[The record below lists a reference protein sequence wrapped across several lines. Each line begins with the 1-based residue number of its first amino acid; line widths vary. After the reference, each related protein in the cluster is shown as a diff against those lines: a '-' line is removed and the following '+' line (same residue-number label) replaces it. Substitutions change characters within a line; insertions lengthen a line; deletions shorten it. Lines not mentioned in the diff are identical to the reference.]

1 MNTIYVNNIKRVKN
15 MKRKDMKERK
25 EFYGNLFEGSGV
37 NMNKDDFVHFFTEE
51 NRKNDFTDLQMEFGK
66 PGLCG
71 KTRRELD
78 TIFEVKRPSAMDF
91 IDPMKKFDMVRKDSF
106 EAQENE
112 LEAGHMGAHTPNDEN
127 KYEDRNSIHLQGLPE
142 HMAARYVRL
151 EENTSFHN
159 EEVQEAASKHIDFV
173 KPKEEYVG
181 SGNISVAREDF
192 SNEPSMT
199 DVLINELGLGDNR
212 FDMDDLGKKE
222 ELEEVEEDDSSE
234 AEMEA
239 ETPEVKKKSKK
250 KTKRNNTSEKPKEK
264 TKFQKATTED
274 MTQAGL
280 PVKYQVFIE
289 SQYGKGDFYLDPE
302 SKEGLYKTEKGG
314 IVDFRLIKKTTIAE
328 DPKEII
334 PTEDMG
340 NSDGELLKR
349 VKGLNS

>member
-1 MNTIYVNNIKRVKN
+1 
-15 MKRKDMKERK
+15 MKRNDMKERK
-25 EFYGNLFEGSGV
+25 EFYSNLFEGSGV
-37 NMNKDDFVHFFTEE
+37 NMNKDDFIHFFTEE

-91 IDPMKKFDMVRKDSF
+91 VDPMKKFDMVRKDSF

-127 KYEDRNSIHLQGLPE
+127 KYRDRNSIHLQGLPE

-159 EEVQEAASKHIDFV
+159 EEIQEAASKHIDFV

-181 SGNISVAREDF
+181 SGNLPTNREDF
-192 SNEPSMT
+192 IDEPSMT
-199 DVLINELGLGDNR
+199 DVLINELGLGNNR

-222 ELEEVEEDDSSE
+222 EEESEEDDDDDSE

-250 KTKRNNTSEKPKEK
+250 KTKYK
-264 TKFQKATTED
+264 KATTED

-314 IVDFRLIKKTTIAE
+314 IVDFKLTQATKTE
-328 DPKEII
+328 DPKEVQ
-334 PTEDMG
+334 PTEDMEKS
-340 NSDGELLKR
+340 NDNLLK
-349 VKGLNS
+349 KITGLNK